1 MAGVAV
7 GFAVAALPWVVA
19 RGWVEKYS
27 RRFDQTYHST
37 GWNRSMAGLR
47 RTGDKEDDGS
57 GGTRSPRRP
66 LALFAIP
73 FIVADLLLIFVPL
86 AATHWLGVL
95 ATTVIALGT
104 LAVGLAVLA
113 YLVQSRNRCPS
124 SRCSGSRARRS
135 SP

>member
-1 MAGVAV
+1 MAVAVTGLGLVRSFTAAAMVVGRPYSWAFMAAVAV
-7 GFAVAALPWVVA
+7 GFAVATLPWVVA

-47 RTGDKEDDGS
+47 QTGDKEDDG

-73 FIVADLLLIFVPL
+73 FIVADLLLIL
-86 AATHWLGVL
+86 CR
-95 ATTVIALGT
+95 
-104 LAVGLAVLA
+104 
-113 YLVQSRNRCPS
+113 SRPPTGWA
-124 SRCSGSRARRS
+124 CSPPR
-135 SP
+135 